1 MTTFVPKYVLIEV
14 SMIRLCYGVTVEPGY
29 RENSG
34 SDVPVQ
40 RWERE

>member
-1 MTTFVPKYVLIEV
+1 MVIDVINGIDWKPK
-14 SMIRLCYGVTVEPGY
+14 CYGVTVERGN